1 MSGAWR
7 QLLLALALSLAVAL
21 PAAAQ
26 EGGAP
31 TVEPPAPAPLSETIP
46 GASKE
51 EGQFVQPEEGD
62 EGPVSRKDVADS
74 LKVVFVMTALSLLP
88 ALLVMG
94 TSFTRI
100 VVVLGFLRVG
110 LATPNLPPNNVLL
123 GLALALTFLSMG
135 PTLNEAYEVGVAPV
149 VKDELPFTEGVSR
162 AGEPMRKYL
171 LRHTRKRALETFVE
185 LSQSD
190 PEVAAPATPADVEFR
205 VLLPAFVVSELTTA
219 FEMGVVIL
227 IPFLVIDLVV
237 ASVLLAMNMFML
249 PPATVATPLKIL
261 LFVLIDGW
269 QVLSRALVTSAV

>member
-7 QLLLALALSLAVAL
+7 QLLLALVLLLGVAL

-31 TVEPPAPAPLSETIP
+31 TIEPPAPAPLSETIP
-46 GASKE
+46 GADKE
-51 EGQFVQPEEGD
+51 QGEFVQVDDAAG
-62 EGPVSRKDVADS
+62 GLPVSRKDVADS

-88 ALLVMG
+88 ALLVMA

-135 PTLNEAYEVGVAPV
+135 PTLSEAYEVGVAPV
-149 VKDELPFTEGVSR
+149 VADEVPFTEGVSR
-162 AGEPMRKYL
+162 AGQPMRKYL

-185 LSQSD
+185 LSQGPDS
-190 PEVAAPATPADVEFR
+190 TPPSSADEVEFR